1 MSSPELLALRT
12 AFESMKRALAE
23 NDLVA
28 IEASTADFRVGLER
42 LNSKDAVRPD
52 DLSLVHELH
61 QMSDAIAH
69 DLASR
74 LRAFDLVIAAW
85 RDAERD

>member
-1 MSSPELLALRT
+1 MSSPELLALRS
-12 AFESMKRALAE
+12 AFAAMKQALAD
-23 NDLVA
+23 NDLSA
-28 IEASTADFRVGLER
+28 IESSTMDFRVGLEQ
-42 LNSKDAVRPD
+42 LNAKDDLGAD

-61 QMSDAIAH
+61 EMSDAIAI

-74 LRAFDLVIAAW
+74 LNAFDLVIAAW

>member
-1 MSSPELLALRT
+1 MSSPELLALRS
-12 AFESMKRALAE
+12 AFAAMKQALAD
-23 NDLVA
+23 NDLSA
-28 IEASTADFRVGLER
+28 IEASTLEFRVGLER
-42 LNSKDAVRPD
+42 LNAKDDLGAE

-61 QMSDAIAH
+61 QMSDAIAI

-74 LRAFDLVIAAW
+74 LNAFDLVIAAW

>member
-1 MSSPELLALRT
+1 MSSPELLALRS
-12 AFESMKRALAE
+12 AFETMKQSLAD

-28 IEASTADFRVGLER
+28 IEASTLEFRLGLER
-42 LNSKDAVRPD
+42 LNSPDAISAD

-61 QMSDAIAH
+61 QMSDAIAS

-74 LRAFDLVIAAW
+74 LHAFDLVIAAW